1 MCLTL
6 GASIA
11 EVVSAY
17 PTCGGMWVSS
27 FSSSVDIV
35 KFMHRYTASAQL
47 TPKKHRAKVW

>member
-17 PTCGGMWVSS
+17 PTCGGMWAPII
-27 FSSSVDIV
+27 FSLD
-35 KFMHRYTASAQL
+35 
-47 TPKKHRAKVW
+47 